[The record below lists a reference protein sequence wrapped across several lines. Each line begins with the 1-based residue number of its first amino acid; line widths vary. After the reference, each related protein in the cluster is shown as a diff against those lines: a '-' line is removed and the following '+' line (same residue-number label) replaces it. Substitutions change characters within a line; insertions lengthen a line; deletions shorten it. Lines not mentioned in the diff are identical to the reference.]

1 MTQVQNHFDITQFNT
16 MEELKTAER
25 MLRNELTDVQEDIN
39 GAVGSIVLRLFR
51 EDEVRVED

>member
-1 MTQVQNHFDITQFNT
+1 
-16 MEELKTAER
+16 MEELQTAER